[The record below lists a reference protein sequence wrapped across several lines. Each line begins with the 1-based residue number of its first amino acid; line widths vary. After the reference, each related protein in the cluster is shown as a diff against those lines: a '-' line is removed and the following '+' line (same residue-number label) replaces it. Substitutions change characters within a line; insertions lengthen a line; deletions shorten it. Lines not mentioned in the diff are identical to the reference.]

1 MIIAIFAIDEKN
13 GMGKNNS
20 MPWPTNKEDMKWF
33 KSITTDNIVVMGR
46 KTWDSL
52 GNYKPLPNRTNI
64 VVSRNKIPNVT
75 TISDDVCNN
84 IINLQKSNLNKNIFI
99 IGGLEILK
107 LTKPIIQKVFLTRIP
122 GIYRCD
128 VTIDLPEFLS
138 NFTLTELLINTEC
151 NIETYE
157 TIS

>member
-13 GMGKNNS
+13 GMGKNNA
-20 MPWPTNKEDMKWF
+20 MPWPSNKEDMKWF
-33 KSITTDNIVVMGR
+33 KTVTTDNFVVMGR

-52 GNYKPLPNRTNI
+52 GKYKPLPNRTNI
-64 VVSRNKIPNVT
+64 VISRNKIPNVIT
-75 TISDDVCNN
+75 FSDN
-84 IINLQKSNLNKNIFI
+84 ICENILNLQDRNPTKNVFI

-107 LTKPIIQKVFLTRIP
+107 LTKPIIQKIFLTKIP
-122 GIYRCD
+122 GVYDCD
-128 VTIDLPEFLS
+128 VTINLSEFL
-138 NFTLTELLINTEC
+138 NTFTLTELLINNEC